1 MKSKKIFLIVFLS
14 ILTSGC
20 SNSMGWSSSEKEFIW
35 ESCEIMVG
43 LEPIPD
49 DYCQC
54 YSERITTQ
62 LRPSELE
69 DVGNKLLAVG
79 FDPRKL
85 PNASY
90 FKRYKDVIKSCIN

>member
-1 MKSKKIFLIVFLS
+1 MKSKYFFLIIFFS
-14 ILTSGC
+14 ILTTGC
-20 SNSMGWSSSEKEFIW
+20 SNSMGWSSSEKNIIW
-35 ESCEIMVG
+35 ESCEMMIG
-43 LEPIPD
+43 LESVPD

-69 DVGNKLLAVG
+69 EVGQKLIAVG

-85 PNASY
+85 PNTSY
-90 FKRYKDVIKSCIN
+90 FKKYKDVIRSCSN

>member
-1 MKSKKIFLIVFLS
+1 MTSKHFFLIISLS

-20 SNSMGWSSSEKEFIW
+20 SNSMGWSLSEKELIW
-35 ESCEIMVG
+35 ESCEMMVG
-43 LEPIPD
+43 LEPVPD

-62 LRPSELE
+62 LTPSELE
-69 DVGNKLLAVG
+69 DVGNKLMAVG

-90 FKRYKDVIKSCIN
+90 FKKYKDVIRSCSN